1 MKNFNLKLK
10 SAYSN
15 FYSKGMWLP
24 IGGESKSG
32 LGSSTRYTELYSK
45 NLVRIIEDYNIK
57 KIFDTSCG
65 DWFWMKNIKQ
75 NFEFY
80 IGNDICQELI
90 EENKKYKSDK
100 VTFTNNDMLSQ
111 MKLYD
116 DLEFDLVICRHTLE
130 HLPTE
135 YNLNSISEMKRISK
149 YALITSAN
157 FDYSLNRDCK
167 IEFNGDLFPPYNSIN
182 LDLNPYKEVLQDPVE
197 KFWDI
202 LPENQ
207 SSNGTYGYL
216 YKFI

>member
-1 MKNFNLKLK
+1 
-10 SAYSN
+10 
-15 FYSKGMWLP
+15 
-24 IGGESKSG
+24 
-32 LGSSTRYTELYSK
+32 
-45 NLVRIIEDYNIK
+45 
-57 KIFDTSCG
+57 
-65 DWFWMKNIKQ
+65 
-75 NFEFY
+75 
-80 IGNDICQELI
+80 
-90 EENKKYKSDK
+90 
-100 VTFTNNDMLSQ
+100 
-111 MKLYD
+111 
-116 DLEFDLVICRHTLE
+116 
-130 HLPTE
+130 
-135 YNLNSISEMKRISK
+135 MKRISK